1 MIKYTQNLSPLKTFV
16 SKNGPTKMTEH
27 RQAPSTDKSANFDNP
42 PINWTPAIV
51 LLSTL
56 FLALT
61 AVPWYLYAYG
71 VSGAVW
77 AWFVVF
83 MVWTG
88 MSITAGY
95 HRLLAHKTYETH
107 PAIKYFLL
115 LGATLAIESSAFDW
129 CSGHREHHR
138 HVDDEFDDPYSARR
152 GFWFSHLGWMLKKY
166 PSGEFDYKNIPDL
179 KKDKILQLQ
188 HKYYGFW
195 VVATNVGIVGLLGLA
210 LGDVV
215 GTLLVVGILRIV
227 LTHHFT
233 FFINSLCHMFGSR
246 PYTDENTARDNPW
259 LAIFTWGEGYHNYH
273 HHFQYDYRNG
283 VKWWQYD
290 PTKWFI
296 LGLSKIGLAKN
307 LKTVDDLTIRHAEL
321 TMKFKRAEQAIQNT
335 SLDERYMAFKA
346 RINDEYEAFS
356 QTVEAWQTL
365 KAEAIRL
372 KKMEI
377 TDNIHEAEIALKQK
391 LAQIEANIKAHSEAV
406 EQAFL
411 TLGKTI

>member
-1 MIKYTQNLSPLKTFV
+1 MSHQHTPKDP
-16 SKNGPTKMTEH
+16 H
-27 RQAPSTDKSANFDNP
+27 SANLNDTDFNSTNFNNA
-42 PINWTPAIV
+42 PINWIPAIV

-56 FLALT
+56 FLTLT
-61 AVPWYLYAYG
+61 LVPYYLYVYG

-77 AWFVVF
+77 VWFVIF
-83 MVWTG
+83 MAWTG

-107 PAIKYFLL
+107 PIIKYFLV

-138 HVDDEFDDPYSARR
+138 HVDDEHDDPYCAKR

-166 PSGEFDYKNIPDL
+166 PSGNFDYKNIPDL
-179 KKDKILQLQ
+179 KQDKILAIQ

-195 VVATNVGIVGLLGLA
+195 VVFTNVVIVGALGLA

-215 GTLLVVGILRIV
+215 GTLLVVGLLRIV

-233 FFINSLCHMFGSR
+233 FFINSLCHMFGTR
-246 PYTDENTARDNPW
+246 PYTDENSARDNPI
-259 LAIFTWGEGYHNYH
+259 LALFTWGEGYHNYH

-296 LGLSKIGLAKN
+296 VGLSKIGLAKN
-307 LKTVDDLTIRHAEL
+307 LKTVDDITIRHAEL
-321 TMKFKRAEQAIQNT
+321 TMKFKRANLTIQNA
-335 SLDERYMAFKA
+335 SLDERYMAFKD
-346 RINDEYEAFS
+346 RISEEYEAFS
-356 QTVEAWQTL
+356 QTVEAWHAI
-365 KAEAIRL
+365 KAETIRL
-372 KKMEI
+372 KKAELS
-377 TDNIHEAEIALKQK
+377 DNIHDAELALKQK
-391 LAQIEANIKAHSEAV
+391 LADIEQSIKTHSDAI

-411 TLGKTI
+411 TLHSKA